1 MAVLLFPWGC
11 RNPRSVSPL
20 IPFYNL
26 QPISLVR
33 TSLEA
38 YGKFKAV
45 LLVLHKDGKAG
56 KGQTYPSTDR
66 ENHEAAKR
74 RITKCST
81 MPRTSLSLGKR
92 DFWQA
97 GSCWRSSQAVS
108 ESTLSLLM
116 HSKQSGAKLLLC
128 LHFRG
133 HFNRMKLQIIW
144 RFLWQKEKYK
154 VNCLFFFF
162 LPSARSLFLLSSL
175 NRQHFTFDCL
185 NLYGSEAILLTYEGY
200 CFYSLHA

>member
-1 MAVLLFPWGC
+1 MLLFPRGC

-45 LLVLHKDGKAG
+45 LLVLLKDGKVG
-56 KGQTYPSTDR
+56 KGQTYPNAGR

-74 RITKCST
+74 ISKCFT

-92 DFWQA
+92 DFWQTGA
-97 GSCWRSSQAVS
+97 CWRSSQAVS
-108 ESTLSLLM
+108 ESTLFLLM
-116 HSKQSGAKLLLC
+116 HSQQSGAKLLLC
-128 LHFRG
+128 LHLWG
-133 HFNRMKLQIIW
+133 HFNKMKFQIIW

-154 VNCLFFFF
+154 VNCFFFF
-162 LPSARSLFLLSSL
+162 SSSFRSLFSVIILK
-175 NRQHFTFDCL
+175 QTHFTFDCL
-185 NLYGSEAILLTYEGY
+185 NLYGSEAILLTSARY
-200 CFYSLHA
+200 CFYCLHT